1 MRKSHQAPT
10 AGTIHDPVPPAARS
24 KELLVER
31 WGATDE
37 AGPMQQLDLA

>member
-1 MRKSHQAPT
+1 MTRFT
-10 AGTIHDPVPPAARS
+10 AAARS

-37 AGPMQQLDLA
+37 AGLMQQLGLA